1 MTIKVITGGMQTT
14 VQDLGR
20 VGYQAQGVPVGGAM
34 DRVAIRIANLLVG
47 NEESSGALEA
57 TIIGPALRFDTD
69 TLIALTGA
77 DLEATIEGVTIPL
90 WHPVWAERGTT
101 LRFGHAVDGCRTYI
115 AIGGGVEVPPVFGSR
130 STYLRARFGGH
141 EGRALKSGDVL
152 HAGVPSTV
160 SSRIAASLAGEGRRF
175 VVGRW
180 SASPGLRPGYGRDV
194 LVRVI
199 PGAHHDALSDA
210 GRETFATA
218 TFRVSSSSDR
228 MGYRLEDAEIALSE
242 PLEMLSEGT
251 TFGTVQLPPGGA
263 PIVLMADAQTT
274 GGYPRVAEVIT
285 VDLPI
290 VAQLKPGDRLRF
302 RLVSVDEAQ
311 AEYLDREGE
320 LQQAKAAITHR
331 FSRGS

>member
-34 DRVAIRIANLLVG
+34 DRVALRIANLLVG
-47 NEESSGALEA
+47 NEENCGALEA

-69 TLIALTGA
+69 TLIALAGA
-77 DLEATIEGVTIPL
+77 DLEATIEGVAIPL

-101 LRFGHAVDGCRTYI
+101 LRFGRAVDGCRTYI
-115 AIGGGVEVPPVFGSR
+115 AIGGGVDVPLVFGSR
-130 STYLRARFGGH
+130 STYLRAKFGGH
-141 EGRALKSGDVL
+141 DGRALKSGDVL
-152 HAGVPSTV
+152 HAGTPSTI
-160 SSRIAASLAGEGRRF
+160 SSRIAASLAGGGRRF

-180 SASPGLRPGYGRDV
+180 SASPSLRPAYGRDV
-194 LVRVI
+194 LVRVT

-210 GRETFATA
+210 GRETLATA

-228 MGYRLEDAEIALSE
+228 MGYRLEDAEVALTE

-302 RLVSVDEAQ
+302 RLVSLDEAQ
-311 AEYLDREGE
+311 TEYLDHEGD
-320 LQQAKAAITHR
+320 LQQATAAIMHR